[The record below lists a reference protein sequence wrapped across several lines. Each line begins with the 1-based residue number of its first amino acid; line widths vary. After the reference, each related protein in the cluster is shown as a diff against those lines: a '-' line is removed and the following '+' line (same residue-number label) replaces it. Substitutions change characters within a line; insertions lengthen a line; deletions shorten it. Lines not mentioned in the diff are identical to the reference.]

1 MAKLVISWLGGQV
14 WKQPPHVQKC
24 VGLKILEFGENKDMP
39 IQERSLVISAVFDR
53 AAVQFLS
60 TIHELSLER
69 PSEDSEYPP
78 D

>member
-1 MAKLVISWLGGQV
+1 M

-53 AAVQFLS
+53 AAV
-60 TIHELSLER
+60 
-69 PSEDSEYPP
+69 
-78 D
+78 